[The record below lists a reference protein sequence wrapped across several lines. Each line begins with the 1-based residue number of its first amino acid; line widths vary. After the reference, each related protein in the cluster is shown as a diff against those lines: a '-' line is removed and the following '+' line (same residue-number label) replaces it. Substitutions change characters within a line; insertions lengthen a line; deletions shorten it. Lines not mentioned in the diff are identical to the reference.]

1 MEKFETVRD
10 GLVIRGTMYGER
22 ESHPKPAVILSHGFM
37 ADSSMCR
44 EYAKLLADIG
54 YLSFAFDFCGGGLR
68 GKSDGR
74 TSDMS
79 VLSEVRDLK
88 AVIAYVRS
96 LPYVR
101 KDKIHLLGCSQGG
114 FVSALAAAGL
124 KEQISSLILLYP
136 AFCIPD
142 DARKGHMMF
151 ARFDPRNIPDV
162 IRCGPMKLGSCYV
175 KDVIHMEP
183 WKEIHG
189 YEGPVLYLQGTDD
202 RIVAVSY
209 ARRAREEYSDIE
221 YHEIEGGGH
230 MFRGKHETAARQYLR
245 IFMTKQML
253 TE

>member
-22 ESHPKPAVILSHGFM
+22 ESDPKPAVILSHGFM

-74 TSDMS
+74 TADMS

-101 KDKIHLLGCSQGG
+101 KGEVTSPNC
-114 FVSALAAAGL
+114 
-124 KEQISSLILLYP
+124 
-136 AFCIPD
+136 
-142 DARKGHMMF
+142 
-151 ARFDPRNIPDV
+151 
-162 IRCGPMKLGSCYV
+162 
-175 KDVIHMEP
+175 
-183 WKEIHG
+183 
-189 YEGPVLYLQGTDD
+189 
-202 RIVAVSY
+202 
-209 ARRAREEYSDIE
+209 
-221 YHEIEGGGH
+221 
-230 MFRGKHETAARQYLR
+230 
-245 IFMTKQML
+245 
-253 TE
+253 